1 MTAATPDR
9 RAIITEAL
17 HKIDDLTA
25 RLEIAEKS
33 GTEPI
38 AVIGMGCRF
47 PGGVN
52 NPDQFWDLLCAGRS
66 GIVRVPADRWDA
78 DAFYTDDHTVT
89 LCRAPFAIG
98 KAGFSPAGSRMS
110 STPSSSRSPH
120 VKRPQWTR
128 NSGC

>member
-33 GTEPI
+33 SSEPI

-47 PGGVN
+47 R
-52 NPDQFWDLLCAGRS
+52 AGQQPRTVL
-66 GIVRVPADRWDA
+66 GFVVRRPKR
-78 DAFYTDDHTVT
+78 H
-89 LCRAPFAIG
+89 RP
-98 KAGFSPAGSRMS
+98 GSRAAVG
-110 STPSSSRSPH
+110 R
-120 VKRPQWTR
+120 RR
-128 NSGC
+128 LLL

>member
-25 RLEIAEKS
+25 RLEIAEKA

-38 AVIGMGCRF
+38 AVVGMGCRF

-52 NPDQFWDLLCAGRS
+52 NPDQFWDLL
-66 GIVRVPADRWDA
+66 
-78 DAFYTDDHTVT
+78 
-89 LCRAPFAIG
+89 
-98 KAGFSPAGSRMS
+98 
-110 STPSSSRSPH
+110 
-120 VKRPQWTR
+120 
-128 NSGC
+128 

>member
-33 GTEPI
+33 SSEPI

-47 PGGVN
+47 PAGSTTPNSSGIC
-52 NPDQFWDLLCAGRS
+52 CAPAEAASSGFPRS
-66 GIVRVPADRWDA
+66 GGTP
-78 DAFYTDDHTVT
+78 TPTTVMIT
-89 LCRAPFAIG
+89 PCRGPSAAP
-98 KAGFSPAGSRMS
+98 KAVFSPAGSQMS
-110 STPSSSRSPH
+110 SMRSSSQSPRA
-120 VKRPQWTR
+120 KRRRWTR
-128 NSGC
+128 SSDC

>member
-33 GTEPI
+33 SSEPI

-52 NPDQFWDLLCAGRS
+52 NPEQFWDLLCAGRS
-66 GIVRVPADRWDA
+66 GIVRVPAQRWDA
-78 DAFYTDDHTVT
+78 DAYYCDDHTVPGT
-89 LCRAPFAIG
+89 ICSTEG
-98 KAGFSPAGSRMS
+98 GFHQLAAR
-110 STPSSSRSPH
+110 
-120 VKRPQWTR
+120 
-128 NSGC
+128 

>member
-33 GTEPI
+33 SSEPI

-52 NPDQFWDLLCAGRS
+52 NPEQFWDLLCAGRS
-66 GIVRVPADRWDA
+66 GIVRVPAQRWDA
-78 DAFYTDDHTVT
+78 DAYYCDGSHRAGDH
-89 LCRAPFAIG
+89 LQHRRR
-98 KAGFSPAGSRMS
+98 FSHQLAAR
-110 STPSSSRSPH
+110 
-120 VKRPQWTR
+120 
-128 NSGC
+128 